1 MPPRRLLRAFVAL
14 WLVTGSVLLG
24 LSITTIQDGWLG
36 SRHVNPH
43 LVTLGVLE
51 AAAAV
56 LFMTPRTLRPGAIGL
71 LVTIAGAF
79 ATHLALGQFRGDLLL
94 YAAVVTFILVHGPLT
109 YTQWRAAV
117 SRPAV

>member
-1 MPPRRLLRAFVAL
+1 MPPRSLLRAFVAL

-24 LSITTIQDGWLG
+24 LSITTMQDGWLA

-43 LVTLGVLE
+43 LVTLGALE

-56 LFMTPRTLRPGAIGL
+56 LFMIPRTLRPGAIGL
-71 LVTIAGAF
+71 LITIAGAF

-94 YAAVVTFILVHGPLT
+94 YAAVVTFTLVHGPLT
-109 YTQWRAAV
+109 PTQWRVAISRSAV
-117 SRPAV
+117 